1 MAWQVT
7 KRIWDTAR
15 EIKQSDKLLLLAL
28 AEFADE
34 QSVCW
39 PSYETLAEMIGVNR
53 RSAIRIVE
61 NLEEW
66 GHVYIDQH
74 AVGRSNT
81 NTFLIATG
89 LAPPEIEK
97 ILIERFGK
105 SPDDAKVSTN
115 TLIGKQDDYRKG
127 VTHNT
132 KSFPESGRYKRPK
145 GVKADTKSVTHN
157 TISHSQKGVMREQK
171 VLPVTQK
178 GVMDD
183 TRTIIEPSTKPP
195 LRGRESPA
203 PIPKKQKKQREPPS
217 PAYKVFIEITEYFAV
232 NTHWRNEMARIVG
245 DKPEDLEFWRKVII
259 GWTGKYP
266 SKHNVEGMLDYYQRR
281 EIPGYQQPKNGVKP
295 HGTYQRSNE
304 KPTGESAKGE
314 RTTDTSTREYVYPD
328 GHREPIPDV
337 PPMPRLPRDGI
348 LSS

>member
-1 MAWQVT
+1 MAWKVT

-66 GHVYIDQH
+66 GHIYIDQH

-81 NTFLIATG
+81 NTFLIVTG
-89 LAPPEIEK
+89 LTSPEVEK
-97 ILIERFGK
+97 VLIDRFGK
-105 SPDDAKVSTN
+105 SPDDANLSTN
-115 TLIGKQDDYRKG
+115 SLMGKQDDYRKG

-145 GVKADTKSVTHN
+145 GVKADAKSVTDN

-183 TRTIIEPSTKPP
+183 TRTIIEPSIKPP
-195 LRGRESPA
+195 NGVGDKSPPPESDK
-203 PIPKKQKKQREPPS
+203 PKKQLMGTFLAETGLKMPHRKSDVGFWWSAIGEIYNLVDNDVGRGSDIIRRAVKRMKADKLTISGPNSIINICRPLLASSTNGPCPARSLDPDKQATYDELL
-217 PAYKVFIEITEYFAV
+217 AA
-232 NTHWRNEMARIVG
+232 ARQ
-245 DKPEDLEFWRKVII
+245 KE
-259 GWTGKYP
+259 
-266 SKHNVEGMLDYYQRR
+266 
-281 EIPGYQQPKNGVKP
+281 
-295 HGTYQRSNE
+295 
-304 KPTGESAKGE
+304 
-314 RTTDTSTREYVYPD
+314 
-328 GHREPIPDV
+328 
-337 PPMPRLPRDGI
+337 
-348 LSS
+348 